1 MTNLHPMDHR
11 DDLRSLRANG
21 RRGLK
26 RIAGCKSA
34 GEEGIARV
42 TAPED
47 LGIEHVMERVEA
59 KGFKANFEKKTRGQN
74 QVATN

>member
-1 MTNLHPMDHR
+1 MDHR

-34 GEEGIARV
+34 GSYEEGIARV
-42 TAPED
+42 TAPAEVGVER
-47 LGIEHVMERVEA
+47 LIERIES
-59 KGFKANFEKKTRGQN
+59 KGFKARLSE
-74 QVATN
+74 